1 MPFTEL
7 YFIKL
12 NLSHKAKTT
21 GFFFYIKNL
30 KVKVFY
36 ITICNVKNRGFGFVT
51 CMQTRGN
58 LIRFYIDDKNFIAI
72 FFLYI
77 SNALWQCY
85 QDNWYTVFEK

>member
-77 SNALWQCY
+77 SNAL
-85 QDNWYTVFEK
+85 

>member
-21 GFFFYIKNL
+21 GGFFYIKNL

-36 ITICNVKNRGFGFVT
+36 ITICNVKKQRLLLRDMYAHARKFNQILHR
-51 CMQTRGN
+51 
-58 LIRFYIDDKNFIAI
+58 
-72 FFLYI
+72 
-77 SNALWQCY
+77 
-85 QDNWYTVFEK
+85 